1 MKHKFDSRGHHNAFA
16 RWLESVDEA
25 LIALDGIMTDD
36 IPTYDFFDAFQ
47 CGSGPF
53 ETAVQSL
60 GDHIK
65 QSRAMLTRS
74 QS

>member
-1 MKHKFDSRGHHNAFA
+1 MKHKFDSRGHYNTFT
-16 RWLESVDEA
+16 RWLDQVDDI
-25 LIALDGIMTDD
+25 LIAKAGIMTDD
-36 IPTYDFFDAFQ
+36 IPSYNFFADFQ
-47 CGSGPF
+47 HNEQPYN
-53 ETAVQSL
+53 TAVQSL

>member
-1 MKHKFDSRGHHNAFA
+1 MKHKFDSRGHYNAFT

-47 CGSGPF
+47 YGSGPF
-53 ETAVQSL
+53 ETAVHSL

-65 QSRAMLTRS
+65 QSNMIVNRS